1 MPRLALPE
9 TWDEE
14 TDVVVVGCGYAGAVA
29 ALSALDAGAR
39 VTLIEKMREP
49 GGISVCSAGG
59 VRVAEDAEAAFDYLR
74 ETNGAT
80 APDALL
86 RPLARGMTEVEEF
99 VRALGPE
106 SGAGISHRTA
116 PGHYPL

>member
-39 VTLIEKMREP
+39 ITLIEKMREP

-59 VRVAEDAEAAFDYLR
+59 VRVAVMYLGR
-74 ETNGAT
+74 LIELADEPAIFARPLHPYTQ
-80 APDALL
+80 ALL
-86 RPLARGMTEVEEF
+86 ACAPSAAR
-99 VRALGPE
+99 
-106 SGAGISHRTA
+106 A
-116 PGHYPL
+116 PR